1 MTKTKKFAFDMVTAT
16 VRIDPGL
23 LLSAV
28 STVRLLENSLT
39 EPDID
44 QATRREGLLGM
55 ILVFQSLTFT
65 RTLSCMAYAAM
76 SRAMSWKVGDN
87 RA

>member
-28 STVRLLENSLT
+28 STVRLLEISLT
-39 EPDID
+39 ELDID
-44 QATRREGLLGM
+44 QATRQEGLSWDDPGLS
-55 ILVFQSLTFT
+55 ISHVHKESL
-65 RTLSCMAYAAM
+65 SYMACFWI
-76 SRAMSWKVGDN
+76 RCDEIGQQCPEP
-87 RA
+87 